1 MEPCLDVSPILQQYV
16 DYFLISAKNQAKVQT
31 ASALRNKKCRV
42 SFRQRIQVQGTESLT
57 DNY

>member
-31 ASALRNKKCRV
+31 ASALRNKKC
-42 SFRQRIQVQGTESLT
+42 
-57 DNY
+57 